1 MSRELVDCSKCLNL
15 GSNVCPMSHGELLE
29 NVIRYQCPLYTKE
42 SSLDILKDLVVL
54 VDDRYATS
62 YDTGYGIC
70 IKDTYMYKS
79 ISKEQFDAL
88 KDILEVIVQE

>member
-15 GSNVCPMSHGELLE
+15 GSTTCPMSHGELLE

-42 SSLDILKDLVVL
+42 SPLDILKDLVVL
-54 VDDRYATS
+54 IDDRYATS
-62 YDTGYGIC
+62 GYGIC
-70 IKDTYMYKS
+70 IKDTYLYKS
-79 ISKEQFDAL
+79 ISKERFDAL